1 MAGEAHQSDVIIGA
15 ARRSLVDQRAGGRR
29 VLPQGARAIKRG
41 HFGRKLRNIALA
53 VGGIWLG
60 LTVLGTIIGGI
71 GWEGLLAGLVVTAGA
86 FWLFGNYPRMKLPT
100 IDDLN
105 PMQTDVRRLV
115 GQTELWLEGQ
125 RPALPAPAVQL
136 VDQIGHQL
144 DVLGAQLTQTD
155 QNHPKAGEV
164 RKLVGEHLPGL
175 IQGYRQIPEHLRY
188 EERAGS
194 SPNKQFIDGLNT
206 ISAEIDSV
214 TRQLAMGSLDSLAI
228 KSRYL
233 EYKYGE
239 AGEMGEGKD

>member
-1 MAGEAHQSDVIIGA
+1 LVGEAHQSDMIIGA
-15 ARRSLVDQRAGGRR
+15 ARRSLADNRAGGRR

-41 HFGRKLRNIALA
+41 FLGRKLRNVALA

-60 LTVLGTIIGGI
+60 LTLFGWFINAIGLG
-71 GWEGLLAGLVVTAGA
+71 GLLLGATATA
-86 FWLFGNYPRMKLPT
+86 AAVWLFGKYPRMKLPT

-105 PMQTDVRRLV
+105 PAQTDVRRLV

-125 RPALPAPAVQL
+125 RAALPAPAVQL
-136 VDQIGHQL
+136 VDTIGHQL
-144 DVLGAQLTQTD
+144 DVLGAQLAQTD
-155 QNHPKAGEV
+155 QDHPKAGEV

-175 IQGYRQIPEHLRY
+175 IQGYQQIPEHLRY

-194 SPNKQFIDGLNT
+194 NPNKQFIDGLST

-239 AGEMGEGKD
+239 AGEDGESQS

>member
-1 MAGEAHQSDVIIGA
+1 M
-15 ARRSLVDQRAGGRR
+15 R
-29 VLPQGARAIKRG
+29 
-41 HFGRKLRNIALA
+41 
-53 VGGIWLG
+53 
-60 LTVLGTIIGGI
+60 
-71 GWEGLLAGLVVTAGA
+71 
-86 FWLFGNYPRMKLPT
+86 LPT

-105 PMQTDVRRLV
+105 PAQTDVRRLV
-115 GQTELWLEGQ
+115 GQTELWLESQ

-144 DVLGAQLTQTD
+144 DVLGAQLAQTD

-175 IQGYRQIPEHLRY
+175 IQGYHQIPEHLRY

-194 SPNKQFIDGLNT
+194 TPNKQFIDGLST

-239 AGEMGEGKD
+239 AGEDGEGQS

>member
-1 MAGEAHQSDVIIGA
+1 MAGESHQSDVIIGA

-29 VLPQGARAIKRG
+29 MLPQGARAIKRG
-41 HFGRKLRNIALA
+41 HLGRKLRNVALA
-53 VGGIWLG
+53 IGGIWLG
-60 LTVLGTIIGGI
+60 LTVIGTIIGGI
-71 GWEGLLAGLVVTAGA
+71 GWEGLLAGVVVTAGA
-86 FWLFGNYPRMKLPT
+86 AWLFGKYPRMRLPT

-105 PMQTDVRRLV
+105 PAQTDVRRLV
-115 GQTELWLEGQ
+115 GQTELWLESQ
-125 RPALPAPAVQL
+125 RAALPAPAVQL

-144 DVLGAQLTQTD
+144 DVLGAQLARTD

-175 IQGYRQIPEHLRY
+175 IQGYHQIPEHLRY

-194 SPNKQFIDGLNT
+194 SPNKQFIDGLST

-239 AGEMGEGKD
+239 AGEDGEGQN

>member
-1 MAGEAHQSDVIIGA
+1 VSGEAHQSDLIIGA

-29 VLPQGARAIKRG
+29 LLPQGARAIKRG
-41 HFGRKLRNIALA
+41 HFGRKLRNVALA

-60 LTVLGTIIGGI
+60 LSVLGSIIGGI
-71 GWEGLLAGLVVTAGA
+71 GWEGLLAGIVITAGA
-86 FWLFGNYPRMKLPT
+86 AWLFGKYPRMTLPT

-105 PMQTDVRRLV
+105 PAQTDVRRLV

-125 RPALPAPAVQL
+125 RAALPAPAVQL
-136 VDQIGHQL
+136 VDTIGHQL
-144 DVLGAQLTQTD
+144 DVLGAQLAQTD
-155 QNHPKAGEV
+155 QDHPKAAEV

-194 SPNKQFIDGLNT
+194 SPNKQFIDGLGT

-233 EYKYGE
+233 EYKYGDP
-239 AGEMGEGKD
+239 GEPGEEQG

>member
-41 HFGRKLRNIALA
+41 HLGRKLRNVALA

-60 LTVLGTIIGGI
+60 LSVLGSIIGGI
-71 GWEGLLAGLVVTAGA
+71 GWEGLLLGIVVTAGA
-86 FWLFGNYPRMKLPT
+86 AWAFGKYPRMKLPT

-105 PMQTDVRRLV
+105 PSQTDVRALV
-115 GQTELWLEGQ
+115 GRTELWLESQ
-125 RPALPAPAVQL
+125 RPALPPPAVQL
-136 VDQIGHQL
+136 VDHIGLQL
-144 DVLGAQLTQTD
+144 DVLAAQLAQAD
-155 QNHPKAGEV
+155 QDHPKAAEV
-164 RKLVGEHLPGL
+164 RKLVGEHLPSL
-175 IQGYRQIPEHLRY
+175 VQGYRQIPDHLRH

-194 SPNKQFIDGLNT
+194 SPSKQFLDGLST

-214 TRQLAMGSLDSLAI
+214 TRQLAMGPIDNLAI

-239 AGEMGEGKD
+239 AGEDGDGVS

>member
-29 VLPQGARAIKRG
+29 VLPQGARAVKRG
-41 HFGRKLRNIALA
+41 HLGRKLRNVALA

-60 LTVLGTIIGGI
+60 LTVIGTIIGGI
-71 GWEGLLAGLVVTAGA
+71 GWEGLLAGVVVTAGA
-86 FWLFGNYPRMKLPT
+86 AWLFGKYPRMRLPT

-105 PMQTDVRRLV
+105 PAQTDVRRLV
-115 GQTELWLEGQ
+115 GQTELWLESQ

-144 DVLGAQLTQTD
+144 DVLGAQLAQTD
-155 QNHPKAGEV
+155 QDHPKAGEV
-164 RKLVGEHLPGL
+164 RKLVGEHLPGM
-175 IQGYRQIPEHLRY
+175 IQGYRQIPEHMRY

-194 SPNKQFIDGLNT
+194 SPNKQFIDGLST

-239 AGEMGEGKD
+239 AGEDGEGQS

>member
-1 MAGEAHQSDVIIGA
+1 VAGEAHQSDVIIGA

-41 HFGRKLRNIALA
+41 HFGRKLRNVALA

-60 LTVLGTIIGGI
+60 LSVVGSIIGGI
-71 GWEGLLAGLVVTAGA
+71 GWEGLLLGIVVTGGA
-86 FWLFGNYPRMKLPT
+86 VWAFGKYPQMKPPT
-100 IDDLN
+100 IADLD
-105 PMQTDVRRLV
+105 PTQTDVRKLV
-115 GQTELWLEGQ
+115 GQTELWLESQ

-144 DVLGAQLTQTD
+144 DVLGAQLAQTD
-155 QNHPKAGEV
+155 QDHPKAGEV

-175 IQGYRQIPEHLRY
+175 IQGYRQIPEQLRY

-194 SPNKQFIDGLNT
+194 SPNKQFIDGLST

-239 AGEMGEGKD
+239 TGMDGESQN

>member
-1 MAGEAHQSDVIIGA
+1 
-15 ARRSLVDQRAGGRR
+15 
-29 VLPQGARAIKRG
+29 
-41 HFGRKLRNIALA
+41 
-53 VGGIWLG
+53 
-60 LTVLGTIIGGI
+60 
-71 GWEGLLAGLVVTAGA
+71 
-86 FWLFGNYPRMKLPT
+86 
-100 IDDLN
+100 
-105 PMQTDVRRLV
+105 
-115 GQTELWLEGQ
+115 
-125 RPALPAPAVQL
+125 
-136 VDQIGHQL
+136 
-144 DVLGAQLTQTD
+144 
-155 QNHPKAGEV
+155 V